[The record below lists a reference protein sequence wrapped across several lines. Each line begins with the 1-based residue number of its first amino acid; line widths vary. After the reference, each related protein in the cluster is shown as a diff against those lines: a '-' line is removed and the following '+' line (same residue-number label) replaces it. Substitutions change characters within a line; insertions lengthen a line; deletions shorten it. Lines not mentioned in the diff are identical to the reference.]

1 MSWYF
6 SVICLGGEETK
17 QFHDFENA
25 LVSFVN
31 SRCFRTNLKKGVE
44 SFGCSKEPS
53 EKALTGLK
61 MLLPLGVMLGSALKA

>member
-25 LVSFVN
+25 LASFVN
-31 SRCFRTNLKKGVE
+31 SRCFRTNLKIGV
-44 SFGCSKEPS
+44 SLLD
-53 EKALTGLK
+53 AVRNLLK
-61 MLLPLGVMLGSALKA
+61 RH